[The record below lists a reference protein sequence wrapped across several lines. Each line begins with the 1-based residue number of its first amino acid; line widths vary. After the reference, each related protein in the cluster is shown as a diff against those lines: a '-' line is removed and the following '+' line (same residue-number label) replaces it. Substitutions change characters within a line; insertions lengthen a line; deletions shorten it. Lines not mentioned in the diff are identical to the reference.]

1 MSRKFIML
9 PILAAAVLVLLPV
22 LAQAH
27 YPWINMQ
34 RYQALP
40 NSPVNLTIGWGH
52 AFPYDEFLKQDRV
65 EELYILA
72 PGGTKIEIEAKSD
85 LEFAS
90 VRPLR
95 TGSYL
100 VVGQPKS
107 GYRTR
112 TTTGYARGSKAGL
125 DNAISC
131 SISFNGMKSIL
142 NVGDAD
148 GNVDTVVGHPLEIV
162 PLVNPATL
170 KVNDY
175 LPIRVM
181 LNGEPYDGFF
191 YATYA
196 GFSTEEDVF
205 AYTARTNANGEGRLR
220 ILSQGIWLIYV
231 EQEGPYP
238 DADVCDTRTFRGVLT
253 FQVD

>member
-1 MSRKFIML
+1 MTKRRTAFSVS
-9 PILAAAVLVLLPV
+9 ALVFLISLPV
-22 LAQAH
+22 LCLAH

-34 RYQALP
+34 RYQVQQ

-52 AFPYDEFLKQDRV
+52 AFPYDDFLKQDRL
-65 EELYILA
+65 EELYLLA
-72 PGGTKIEIEAKSD
+72 PDGTKVDIEAKSD

-95 TGSYL
+95 AGSYL

-112 TTTGYARGSKAGL
+112 TTTGYARRSKAEL

-131 SISFNGMKSIL
+131 SISFNGMKSVL

-162 PLVNPATL
+162 PLVNPETL

-175 LPIRVM
+175 LPIRVV
-181 LNGEPYDGFF
+181 LNGEPFNGFF
-191 YATYA
+191 NATYA

-205 AYTARTNANGEGRLR
+205 AYTARTNTNGEGRLR
-220 ILSQGIWLIYV
+220 ILNQGIWLIYV
-231 EQEGPYP
+231 EHQEPYP
-238 DADVCDTRTFRGVLT
+238 DLDMCDTRSYRGVLT